1 MRSEAMQEAHLG
13 RDINAEFALIGRLV
27 EGLKDRGFGTASL
40 GLVLGSGL
48 KDFGKRIHDPLK
60 ISLTELPGLPS
71 PKVAGHGCELLQG
84 EVAGVNVHVL
94 TGRVHLYEGW
104 HPWQTARTVRALAML
119 GTQRWLLTN
128 AAGGLR
134 PQLGPRHAAGDHG
147 SPQHERGLAA
157 HRSRAPRLRPA
168 LPRDVGAL
176 EPAHRQ
182 RAR

>member
-94 TGRVHLYEGW
+94 TGACTSTKAGI
-104 HPWQTARTVRALAML
+104 PGKPPGPCARWPCS
-119 GTQRWLLTN
+119 GPS
-128 AAGGLR
+128 AGC
-134 PQLGPRHAAGDHG
+134 
-147 SPQHERGLAA
+147 
-157 HRSRAPRLRPA
+157 
-168 LPRDVGAL
+168 
-176 EPAHRQ
+176 
-182 RAR
+182 